1 MPEVGLN
8 TTKLATTSATN
19 CRGGQMPG
27 QRANGEGSIY
37 QRASDKRWLGAV
49 TTGVDT
55 NGRPKRK
62 IVSAKSR
69 AETVKKMRQLQ
80 HQLDDGLPAPDT
92 SLTVAQL
99 VERWLE
105 EVNRHQVATSTAKNY
120 RAMFEHHIKPALG
133 KKKAANLTTSD
144 VDRFLS
150 QKTDEGLSVSTVR
163 RIRNVLSQA
172 LDQGIR
178 WDLVLRNV
186 AKLSRSPKGVRPEGR
201 SLSPDQARQLLN
213 ALRGHRNEAL
223 YALMLSTG
231 LRRGEAL
238 GLQWQDFDEKS
249 GILLVR
255 RALTREDG
263 QLITKDTKTLKS
275 RRAVNL
281 PMALRQKIKSHRAAQ
296 NAERLKLGKAW
307 TNSDHIFTSS
317 VGTPIDPRNMYREF
331 RELCQDAGIG
341 EWHPHELRHSAASL
355 MLAQGVKIQVVSEV
369 LGHSSIRMTADVY
382 GHILDPDRQ
391 TAADAMGS
399 LLWDQEG

>member
-1 MPEVGLN
+1 MP
-8 TTKLATTSATN
+8 A
-19 CRGGQMPG
+19 

-49 TTGVDT
+49 TIGVAP
-55 NGRPKRK
+55 NGRPRRK

-69 AETVKKMRQLQ
+69 AEAVKKMRQLQ
-80 HQLDDGLPAPDT
+80 RQLDDGLPSPDT
-92 SLTVAQL
+92 TLTVTQL
-99 VERWLE
+99 VDRWLDD
-105 EVNRHQVATSTAKNY
+105 VNRHQVATSTAKNY
-120 RAMFEHHIKPALG
+120 RAMAEHHIKPALG
-133 KKKAANLTTSD
+133 KKKAASLTTSD

-150 QKTDEGLSVSTVR
+150 KKTDEGLSVSTVR

-178 WDLVLRNV
+178 WDLVVRNV
-186 AKLSRSPKGVRPEGR
+186 AKLSRSPRGVRPEGR
-201 SLSPDQARQLLN
+201 SLSPDQAKQLLN
-213 ALRGHRNEAL
+213 ALQGHRNEAL

-238 GLQWQDFDEKS
+238 GLQWRDFDEEN
-249 GILLVR
+249 GILLIR
-255 RALTREDG
+255 RALTRDDG
-263 QLITKDTKTLKS
+263 QLVTKDTKTLKS

-281 PMALRQKIKSHRAAQ
+281 PSTLRRQLTSHRAEQ
-296 NAERLKLGKAW
+296 NAERLRLGKSW
-307 TNSDHIFTSS
+307 TNSGHIFTTS

-331 RELCQDAGIG
+331 REICREAGIG
-341 EWHPHELRHSAASL
+341 DWHPHELRHSAASL

-399 LLWDQEG
+399 LLWDERG